1 MSPRRVSTPAPAVRL
16 VPAAPAARA
25 VPAAPA
31 GSAVPALR
39 AVPAASDAPAASALR
54 AVPAASA
61 APALRAVPAAS
72 AVPTGSGAGPRRR
85 RVAVPLAGAALATLL
100 LAGCGGSDT
109 AAPAAPQGQAQQGA
123 APAAG
128 GAAPSGK
135 PAASGRPASPGSG
148 AQSGSGAGQAK
159 GALARSEPQKI
170 SIPSLGLSSSLETL
184 RQNADGT
191 MQTPKDPGLAGW
203 YEPGPTPG
211 SQGPAIIAGHVTWNG
226 AAAVF
231 QKLKTMKAGD
241 TIKVTRQDNKTATF
255 TVDRVAEYPKAEFP
269 TLEVYKN
276 LDYAGLRL
284 VTCGGDFDPKKH
296 YYDSNVV
303 VFARMTGS
311 A

>member
-1 MSPRRVSTPAPAVRL
+1 MSPRRVSTSAPAVRL
-16 VPAAPAARA
+16 VPAVPGTPAVRA
-25 VPAAPA
+25 EPAAPTRS
-31 GSAVPALR
+31 G
-39 AVPAASDAPAASALR
+39 
-54 AVPAASA
+54 
-61 APALRAVPAAS
+61 APALRAVP
-72 AVPTGSGAGPRRR
+72 TGSGTPALRVVPTTPTTPPGSGARPRRR

-109 AAPAAPQGQAQQGA
+109 AAPAAPQGQAPQAA

-135 PAASGRPASPGSG
+135 AAASGRPASPGAG
-148 AQSGSGAGQAK
+148 AQSGSAPAK
-159 GALARSEPQKI
+159 GTLTRSEPQKI

-184 RQNADGT
+184 RQNTDGT